1 VGAGVSRPPPREP
14 ILQANRY
21 GAPDPPNAGE
31 LRYVG
36 TFQEGLGSLLFTCWR
51 REMLPLVWLL
61 LGVGVGVIFCAAIEG
76 ETLAERI
83 AWGIL

>member
-1 VGAGVSRPPPREP
+1 
-14 ILQANRY
+14 
-21 GAPDPPNAGE
+21 
-31 LRYVG
+31 VG

-83 AWGIL
+83 A